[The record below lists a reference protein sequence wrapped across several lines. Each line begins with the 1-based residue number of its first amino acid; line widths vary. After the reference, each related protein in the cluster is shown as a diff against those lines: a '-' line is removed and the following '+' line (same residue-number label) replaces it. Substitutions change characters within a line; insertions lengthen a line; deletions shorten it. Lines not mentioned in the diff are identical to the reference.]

1 MEVLSKDVHG
11 LQRAVE
17 LIHAGGIMLWPS
29 CGVYGLACHAQKRE
43 AVEKIYAI
51 KTRDRGKP
59 LPVIA
64 NRQTVSRYGQLNELG
79 EILLDMYW
87 PGFLA
92 LVVPKKPS
100 IPDFVTAGI
109 QSVALVCPNDVANEL
124 SILADAPIAATSAN
138 ISGEAEVLDP
148 EEAISR
154 FTDQVEGIIEGP
166 IMPGVLNT
174 ILDLTRKPP
183 LILREGG
190 IPNAELKKIIPDLHT
205 D

>member
-11 LQRAVE
+11 LQRAAE
-17 LIHAGGIMLWPS
+17 LIHAGGIILWPS

-43 AVEKIYAI
+43 TVERVYSI
-51 KTRDRGKP
+51 KSRDRGKP

-64 NRQTVSRYGQLNELG
+64 NRQTVSRYGQLNDLG
-79 EILLDMYW
+79 EKLIDKYW

-109 QSVALVCPNDVANEL
+109 QSVALVCPNDVAYEL
-124 SILADAPIAATSAN
+124 SILANVPIAATSAN

-148 EEAISR
+148 NEAIAQ
-154 FTDQVEGIIEGP
+154 FTGKVDGIIEGP
-166 IMPGVLNT
+166 IMPGILNS
-174 ILDLTRKPP
+174 ILDLTKDPP
-183 LILREGG
+183 IILREGG
-190 IPNAELKKIIPDLHT
+190 ISTVELKMIIPNLQT
-205 D
+205 N